1 MKDSN
6 QAVTNDLNNNYVNAH
21 LMKNNDWTF
30 IVREKDIL
38 NIKAL
43 ENKNERVLMY
53 ACRESEVKKLKKFK
67 TALEDVSNEIESD
80 NEKDSKSKG
89 KKKSKKNE

>member
-1 MKDSN
+1 
-6 QAVTNDLNNNYVNAH
+6 
-21 LMKNNDWTF
+21 
-30 IVREKDIL
+30 
-38 NIKAL
+38 
-43 ENKNERVLMY
+43 MY

-89 KKKSKKNE
+89 KKKSKKNK

>member
-1 MKDSN
+1 MKTFP
-6 QAVTNDLNNNYVNAH
+6 TNSSY
-21 LMKNNDWTF
+21 
-30 IVREKDIL
+30 IL

-80 NEKDSKSKG
+80 NE
-89 KKKSKKNE
+89 

>member
-1 MKDSN
+1 MLFRSK
-6 QAVTNDLNNNYVNAH
+6 Y
-21 LMKNNDWTF
+21 NDWTF

-89 KKKSKKNE
+89 KKKSKKNK